1 MAVSET
7 REDSRSAADAATML
21 IDTDIHERLTNKEQ
35 LLPYMSPMWQRYITQ
50 YAGLFPGTQT
60 PNCWPYAGPSPGN
73 ARLTWLN
80 EDRSSATDLDTMRR
94 HLFDEEGVTIGILNG
109 SFYPSSMLGNYEFA
123 QALASAYNDWQI
135 ETWLDPEP
143 RLRGSIHVCAQE
155 PAAAVREIE
164 RVAAHPQMV
173 QVHLPTSTER
183 QYGDPFY
190 RPIFE
195 AALKHDLVMSFHHDR
210 NTRTVLGY
218 PRYYVE
224 WHSMAAPQAAMNQ
237 ILSLI
242 CNGTFDI
249 YPELKVVFLETGVAW
264 VPWFMTRVDQ
274 QYREVRVEVPWV
286 KKLPSEHFRN
296 NVRLATQPLND
307 ISPREFTDMVN
318 GIGGESIYVFAT
330 DYPHYDADSADAILP
345 KTIPDELR
353 NRVRFKNAIE
363 TYPRLRNLEPAA

>member
-21 IDTDIHERLTNKEQ
+21 IDTDIHERLTDKEQ

-143 RLRGSIHVCAQE
+143 RLRGSIHVCAQD
-155 PAAAVREIE
+155 PAAAVREI
-164 RVAAHPQMV
+164 
-173 QVHLPTSTER
+173 
-183 QYGDPFY
+183 
-190 RPIFE
+190 
-195 AALKHDLVMSFHHDR
+195 
-210 NTRTVLGY
+210 
-218 PRYYVE
+218 
-224 WHSMAAPQAAMNQ
+224 
-237 ILSLI
+237 
-242 CNGTFDI
+242 
-249 YPELKVVFLETGVAW
+249 
-264 VPWFMTRVDQ
+264 
-274 QYREVRVEVPWV
+274 
-286 KKLPSEHFRN
+286 
-296 NVRLATQPLND
+296 
-307 ISPREFTDMVN
+307 
-318 GIGGESIYVFAT
+318 
-330 DYPHYDADSADAILP
+330 
-345 KTIPDELR
+345 
-353 NRVRFKNAIE
+353 
-363 TYPRLRNLEPAA
+363 